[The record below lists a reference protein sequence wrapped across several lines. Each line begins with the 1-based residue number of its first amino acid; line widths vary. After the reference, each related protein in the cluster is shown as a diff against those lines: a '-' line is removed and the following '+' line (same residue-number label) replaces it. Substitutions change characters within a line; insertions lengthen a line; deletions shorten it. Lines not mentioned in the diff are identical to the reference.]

1 MMKKIKALVFFVFGS
16 ISLWSQVTIYNQ
28 SGSTDSVIDSKDQP
42 KYERKKTAHSS
53 TILFKADFFEPL
65 ITGTAMIFAEKTL
78 TDNFGIEI
86 GAGITYGSTI
96 NKMTMF
102 KSIEKGS
109 SLGTFIGAPIS
120 SNPAQTSD
128 QTLSQFDED
137 YVKTGMGYAFSVTP
151 KFYLEDDPVDG
162 PYISL
167 QAMYKN
173 YKFTTPSA
181 FDPYSPSLAQSLD
194 RLNLT
199 INWGYNYEINDFF
212 AIESYSGMGVSF
224 VKDVRNQY
232 FYDFVTSRNVDTK
245 VTYTPVRVHFVLG
258 GRFVF
263 YF

>member
-1 MMKKIKALVFFVFGS
+1 MKVKTLVLFVFGVV
-16 ISLWSQVTIYNQ
+16 SLSSQVTIYKQ
-28 SGSTDSVIDSKDQP
+28 SGSIDSVYDSKDQP
-42 KYERKKTAHSS
+42 KYERQKTTHKS
-53 TILFKADFFEPL
+53 TILLKTDAYEALF
-65 ITGTAMIFAEKTL
+65 TGTAMLFAEKTL

-86 GAGITYGSTI
+86 GAGITYGSTV
-96 NKMTMF
+96 NKVTMF

-109 SLGTFIGAPIS
+109 SLGTFIGAPVS

-128 QTLSQFDED
+128 QTLRQFEED

-173 YKFTTPSA
+173 YKFTTPLA
-181 FDPYSPSLAQSLD
+181 FDPYAPSIAQSLA

-199 INWGYNYEINDFF
+199 VNWGYNYEFSDHIAVESFF
-212 AIESYSGMGVSF
+212 GTGVSF
-224 VKDVRNQY
+224 VKDIRNQY
-232 FYDFVTSRNVDTK
+232 YYDFTLSKNIDTK
-245 VTYTPVRVHFVLG
+245 VTYTPMRVHFVMG
-258 GRFVF
+258 GRIVF

>member
-1 MMKKIKALVFFVFGS
+1 MRIKTQILILFLFGS

-28 SGSTDSVIDSKDQP
+28 SGSTDSVIASKDQP
-42 KYERKKTAHSS
+42 KYERKKTAHKSI
-53 TILFKADFFEPL
+53 ILLKTDAYEALF
-65 ITGTAMIFAEKTL
+65 TGTAMLFVEKTF
-78 TDNFGIEI
+78 TDNFGVEV
-86 GAGITYGSTI
+86 GAGITYGSTV
-96 NKMTMF
+96 NKVTMF

-109 SLGTFIGAPIS
+109 SLGTFIGAPVS
-120 SNPAQTSD
+120 SNPTQASD
-128 QTLSQFDED
+128 QTLRQFEED

-181 FDPYSPSLAQSLD
+181 FDPYSPGLAQSLD

-199 INWGYNYEINDFF
+199 VNWGYNYEFSDHIAVESFF
-212 AIESYSGMGVSF
+212 GTGVSF

-232 FYDFVTSRNVDTK
+232 FYDFTLSKNIDTK
-245 VTYTPVRVHFVLG
+245 VTYTPLRVHFVMG
-258 GRFVF
+258 GRIVF